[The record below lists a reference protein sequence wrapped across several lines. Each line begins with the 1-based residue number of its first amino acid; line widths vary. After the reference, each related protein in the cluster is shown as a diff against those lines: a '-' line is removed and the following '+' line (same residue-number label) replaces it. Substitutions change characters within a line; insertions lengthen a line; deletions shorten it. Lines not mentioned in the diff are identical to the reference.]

1 MSAAS
6 YQVLI
11 LNSSM
16 EKLAI
21 LDEYTSLTWTR
32 RWQQPNS
39 FELHCSRYARGAEY
53 LVEDNLLQVV
63 RDGEI
68 EFTAIIE
75 HGELSLDGSG
85 KASEVW
91 TCRGGDV
98 ITRRLCVPPAGYS
111 HDERSGP
118 AETVMKGYVAA
129 NCISPADTNR
139 TISLVSNEADGGRG
153 ASVSMSARYEAL
165 ADKLEEAARAGGIGW
180 ELVGTATG
188 LEFRIVP
195 GVDRSAAQSTN
206 PPIIFSP
213 DFGNLRTLGYQWSM
227 LNRATLAYV
236 AGQGEGADRT
246 IREVYTDAA
255 EPTGI
260 ARREAFIDARD
271 LDDESKLVDRGTA
284 KLSEQGP
291 KERLEAQILTGGP
304 FRYRDDWDLG
314 DIVTVRNQDWDVLAH
329 LRIAAVTV
337 SLEAGSGEQ
346 IEVAFGAPPANLLT
360 VVAQAVDRADV
371 AVRQDAGL
379 ADGSVTTPKL
389 ADGAVTMAKLADGVG
404 AITRIG
410 AITVGAGGAAVVEF
424 SNIPQTYRALR
435 LYLLSRTDRPG
446 YDWDD
451 VKACL
456 NGDTTAGNYTGQFLN
471 GSGGSV
477 TGGDISYAGIFAV
490 LSTASTAS
498 AAAYGIG
505 TLDIVDYASSD
516 KWKCGVAYLFL
527 PTFNGSPM
535 VSLRGGVWKQTAP
548 VTSLRIMPNNGPNI
562 AAGSVFILYGLG

>member
-1 MSAAS
+1 M
-6 YQVLI
+6 
-11 LNSSM
+11 
-16 EKLAI
+16 
-21 LDEYTSLTWTR
+21 
-32 RWQQPNS
+32 
-39 FELHCSRYARGAEY
+39 
-53 LVEDNLLQVV
+53 
-63 RDGEI
+63 
-68 EFTAIIE
+68 EFTAVIE
-75 HGELSLDGSG
+75 HGELSLDESG

-129 NCISPADTNR
+129 NCVNPADADR
-139 TISLVSNEADGGRG
+139 TIDLVSNEADGGRG
-153 ASVSMSARYEAL
+153 ANVSMSARYEAL

-236 AGQGEGADRT
+236 AGQGEGADRA
-246 IREVYTDAA
+246 IREVYIDAA

-291 KERLEAQILTGGP
+291 KERLEAQILTVGP
-304 FRYRDDWDLG
+304 FRYRQDWDLG
-314 DIVTVRNQDWDVLAH
+314 DVVTVRNQDWDVLAH

-346 IEVAFGAPPANLLT
+346 IEVAFGAPPANLVT
-360 VVAQAVDRADV
+360 VI
-371 AVRQDAGL
+371 RQGIAASEVVQRSEGGGIGNPMTAAGDLIVGGTGGEPARLAKGTALQLLRVKSDESGLEWGLVTNANL

-389 ADGAVTMAKLADGVG
+389 ADGAVTMDKLADGVG
-404 AITRIG
+404 DITCIG
-410 AITVGAGGAAVVEF
+410 AITVGAGGAAFVEF

-435 LYLLSRTDRPG
+435 LYSLSRTNRPS

-451 VKACL
+451 VRACP
-456 NGDTTAGNYTGQFLN
+456 NGDLTVANYTGQYLSGF
-471 GSGGSV
+471 GSSV
-477 TGGDISYAGIFAV
+477 SSGTTSIAGIFAG
-490 LSTASTAS
+490 LSTASTAP
-498 AAAYGIG
+498 AAAYSIG
-505 TLDIVDYASSD
+505 TLDIVDYAGSD
-516 KWKCGVAYLFL
+516 KWKCGVAYSFT

-535 VSLRGGVWKQTAP
+535 VTLRGGVWKQTAP
-548 VTSLRIMPNNGPNI
+548 VTSLRIVPHLGTNI